1 VEGPQTGRSA
11 SEASVTGLRQYSDLG
26 RVEVVIA
33 FPAKR
38 LRDELASAL
47 TTHPVAKGLA
57 ELAAA
62 HRS

>member
-1 VEGPQTGRSA
+1 M
-11 SEASVTGLRQYSDLG
+11 TGLRQYSDLG
-26 RVEVVIA
+26 RVELVIA